1 MTGGLLSVPGR
12 SWWDDPQ
19 GPRGG
24 MSGRGGMIGG
34 SMGTKSTRH
43 RLTANRESKNVSV
56 SVLFD

>member
-1 MTGGLLSVPGR
+1 MI
-12 SWWDDPQ
+12 PQ

-34 SMGTKSTRH
+34 GMGTKSTRH